1 MGTLTTDTKAA
12 PRAKEPVDPRKLR
25 ESTEDIIRRGGVE
38 IDGELLQAAVGS
50 AEGGQRRTEEA
61 ATVDERLAE
70 LEAITIEV
78 ACGVAA
84 IGGAGFWRRSPRAL
98 ALFRAVEER
107 GAAPGAAQVRAIAVG
122 TKFD

>member
-1 MGTLTTDTKAA
+1 MSTTTDKAA
-12 PRAKEPVDPRKLR
+12 P
-25 ESTEDIIRRGGVE
+25 
-38 IDGELLQAAVGS
+38 
-50 AEGGQRRTEEA
+50 TEEA
-61 ATVDERLAE
+61 STVDERLAE
-70 LEAITIEV
+70 LEVIMIEV

-84 IGGAGFWRRSPRAL
+84 IGGAGLWRRSPRAL

>member
-1 MGTLTTDTKAA
+1 MSTTTDKAA
-12 PRAKEPVDPRKLR
+12 P
-25 ESTEDIIRRGGVE
+25 
-38 IDGELLQAAVGS
+38 
-50 AEGGQRRTEEA
+50 TEEA
-61 ATVDERLAE
+61 STVDERLAE
-70 LEAITIEV
+70 LEAIMSEV

-107 GAAPGAAQVRAIAVG
+107 GPAPGAAQVRAIAVG